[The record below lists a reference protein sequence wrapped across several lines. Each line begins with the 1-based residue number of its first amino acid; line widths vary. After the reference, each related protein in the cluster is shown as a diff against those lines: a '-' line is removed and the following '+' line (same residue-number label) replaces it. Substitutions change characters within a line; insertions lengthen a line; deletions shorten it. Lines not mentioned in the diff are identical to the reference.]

1 MELNKAVDEC
11 QFTENVYTINFRFFY
26 WNLQL
31 NDFNSF
37 IDILI
42 IRRKIT
48 FKNLFILGK
57 KRKQM

>member
-11 QFTENVYTINFRFFY
+11 QFTENVYVNFRFFY